1 MRSRIACTT
10 GIRWLNTSLEVLLIG
25 GGGAIFNVV
34 WKVLPVPSVGA
45 GFLSIRRLCV
55 VLVLLQR
62 SRLPLFCAVSGCRT
76 CLCGDN
82 TYVVCMYY

>member
-1 MRSRIACTT
+1 MCYTRSRIACTT
-10 GIRWLNTSLEVLLIG
+10 VRRWLNTSLQVLFKG

-62 SRLPLFCAVSGCRT
+62 SRLLLF
-76 CLCGDN
+76 LCCIRLPDMP
-82 TYVVCMYY
+82 VWR